1 MQKATPAAQGLKIT
15 GMFTLLSMGI
25 VMQNPLKYMWI
36 TAVLSPAML
45 YFSIKKYKE
54 EKAIGA
60 DTTKSKDAI
69 QMTAVATLIVV
80 IVIIGYNLA
89 EMGFFGDI

>member
-15 GMFTLLSMGI
+15 GLFTLLSMGI
-25 VMQNPLKYMWI
+25 VFQNPLKYMWI
-36 TAVLSPAML
+36 TALLSPSML

-69 QMTAVATLIVV
+69 QMAAVSTLITF
-80 IVIIGYNLA
+80 IVFIGYNLA
-89 EMGFFGDI
+89 EMGFFGDL